1 MAETTNG
8 RGQREPVAG
17 AQAGPDGKGKLLL
30 EVTDLKMHFPIR
42 KGFLRRTVGYVK
54 AVDGVSFSINRGDT
68 FGLVGES
75 GCGKSTTG
83 RCIIRLLD
91 PTGGKIVYHDKK
103 AGPIQVDQLAPREM
117 RTLRRDMQIM
127 FQDPYSS
134 LNPRLT
140 LKQIVG
146 EPLVINNICRGKELE
161 ERVAQLL
168 RSVGLSPEYMNR
180 YPHAFSGGQR
190 QRIGLARALAL
201 NPEFIVADEPVSA
214 LDVSV
219 QAQVLNLIEDL
230 QEQLHLTY
238 LFIAH
243 NMSVI
248 KHVCDHVGVMYVG
261 KIVEIGETKEL
272 FANPLHPY
280 TEALLSAIPKPDPRS
295 KRSRIIL
302 EGDVPNPANPPS
314 GCYFHPRCRYAKDVC
329 AHETPALREI
339 TPGHLAACHFADELQ
354 LRGAVEPATRL

>member
-1 MAETTNG
+1 MSEMQPETSRHQTAVQAAPANG
-8 RGQREPVAG
+8 AAVERKV
-17 AQAGPDGKGKLLL
+17 LLQ
-30 EVTDLKMHFPIR
+30 VQDLQMHFPVKR
-42 KGFLRRTVGYVK
+42 GFFRRTVGHIK
-54 AVDGVSFSINRGDT
+54 AVDGVTFSIRQGET

-83 RCIIRLLD
+83 RCIVRLLD
-91 PTGGKIVYHDKK
+91 PTGGTITYHHKQS
-103 AGPIQVDQLAPREM
+103 GPVRLENLSAQEM
-117 RTLRRDMQIM
+117 RPYRRDLQIM
-127 FQDPYSS
+127 FQDPYAS

-140 LKQIVG
+140 LKHIVG
-146 EPLVINNICRGKELE
+146 EPLVVNQAYRGKQLE

-168 RSVGLSPEYMNR
+168 RSVGLSPEHMNR

-230 QEQLHLTY
+230 QEQFNLTY

-248 KHVCDHVGVMYVG
+248 KHVCDQVAVMYVG
-261 KIVEIGETKEL
+261 KIVETGTTKQI

-280 TEALLSAIPKPDPRS
+280 TEALLSAIPKPDPRA

-302 EGDVPNPANPPS
+302 EGDVPNPANPPK
-314 GCYFHPRCRYAKDVC
+314 GCHFHPRCRYAQAIC
-329 AHETPALREI
+329 ANEEPPLRELES
-339 TPGHLAACHFADELQ
+339 GHQAACHFAEELQ
-354 LRGAVEPATRL
+354 LVGATL

>member
-1 MAETTNG
+1 MADLTTSYPQTDQQNG
-8 RGQREPVAG
+8 QQKNGEA
-17 AQAGPDGKGKLLL
+17 LL
-30 EVTDLKMHFPIR
+30 EVKNLKMHFPIR
-42 KGFLRRTVGYVK
+42 RGFFKKTVGYVK
-54 AVDGVSFSINRGDT
+54 AVDGVTFSINRGET

-91 PTGGKIVYHDKK
+91 PTEGQVIFHDKD
-103 AGPIQVDQLAPREM
+103 AGPLHVEALDTEQM
-117 RTLRRDMQIM
+117 RTLRRQMQIM

-146 EPLVINNICRGKELE
+146 EPLVINRMYQGKALE
-161 ERVAQLL
+161 DRVAQLL

-190 QRIGLARALAL
+190 QRISLARALAL

-219 QAQVLNLIEDL
+219 QAQVLNLVIDL
-230 QEQLHLTY
+230 QRQFDLTY

-243 NMSVI
+243 DMSVI
-248 KHVCDHVGVMYVG
+248 KHISDHVGVMYVG
-261 KIVEIGETKEL
+261 KLVEVAETSEL
-272 FANPLHPY
+272 FGNPLHPY
-280 TEALLSAIPKPDPRS
+280 TEALLSAIPKPDPRG
-295 KRSRIIL
+295 KGERIVL

-314 GCYFHPRCRYAKDVC
+314 GCYFHPRCPYAKERCVQ
-329 AHETPALREI
+329 ETPPLREI
-339 TPGHLAACHFADELQ
+339 IPGHFASCHFAEELQ
-354 LRGAVEPATRL
+354 LRGTV

>member
-1 MAETTNG
+1 MDLVKPATGKRTNG
-8 RGQREPVAG
+8 AAVP
-17 AQAGPDGKGKLLL
+17 QALL
-30 EVTDLKMHFPIR
+30 EVKDLKMHFPIR
-42 KGFLRRTVGYVK
+42 RGFLRRVVGYVK
-54 AVDGVSFSINRGDT
+54 AVDGVSFTVNQGDT

-83 RCIIRLLD
+83 RCVTRLLD
-91 PTGGKIVYHDKK
+91 PTAGEIVYHDRQR
-103 AGPIQVDQLAPREM
+103 GPVQIEQLSARQM
-117 RTLRRDMQIM
+117 RPFRRNIQIM
-127 FQDPYSS
+127 FQDPYAS

-140 LKQIVG
+140 LKHIVG
-146 EPLVINNICRGKELE
+146 EPLVINNVLRGKALE

-168 RSVGLSPEYMNR
+168 RAVGLSPEYMNR

-219 QAQVLNLIEDL
+219 QAQVLNLMQDL
-230 QEQLHLTY
+230 QEEFQLTY

-248 KHVCDHVGVMYVG
+248 KHICDHVAVMYVG
-261 KIVEIGETKEL
+261 KIVEVAKTAEL

-280 TEALLSAIPKPDPRS
+280 SEALLSAIPKPDPRS

-302 EGDVPNPANPPS
+302 EGDVPNPARPPS
-314 GCYFHPRCRYAKDVC
+314 GCYFHPRCRYAQPLC
-329 AHETPALREI
+329 AQETPATRELR
-339 TPGHLAACHFADELQ
+339 PGHLVACHFADELR
-354 LRGAVEPATRL
+354 LTPAL

>member
-1 MAETTNG
+1 MAEMGNKANSGGGEDTRTT
-8 RGQREPVAG
+8 
-17 AQAGPDGKGKLLL
+17 LL
-30 EVTDLKMHFPIR
+30 EVSDLKMHFPIR
-42 KGFLRRTVGYVK
+42 KGFLRRVVGHVK
-54 AVDGVSFSINRGDT
+54 AVDGVSFSIQKGDT

-75 GCGKSTTG
+75 GCGKTTTG
-83 RCIIRLLD
+83 RCVIRLLD
-91 PTGGKIVYHDKK
+91 PTDGQIVYHDRKE
-103 AGPIQVDQLAPREM
+103 GPIHIERLTPDEM
-117 RTLRRDMQIM
+117 RVFRRDMQIM

-146 EPLVINNICRGKELE
+146 EPLVINKICRGKELDD
-161 ERVAQLL
+161 RVAELL

-219 QAQVLNLIEDL
+219 QAQVLNLIKDL
-230 QEQLHLTY
+230 QEEFGLTY

-248 KHVCDHVGVMYVG
+248 KHTCDHVAVMYVG
-261 KIVEIGETKEL
+261 RIVEVAETKEL
-272 FANPLHPY
+272 FRNPLHPY
-280 TEALLSAIPKPDPRS
+280 TEALLSAIPTPDPR
-295 KRSRIIL
+295 KRKSRIIL
-302 EGDVPNPANPPS
+302 EGDVPNPARPPS
-314 GCYFHPRCRYAKDVC
+314 GCYFHPRCAYAQ
-329 AHETPALREI
+329 EI
-339 TPGHLAACHFADELQ
+339 CSQESPPLQEYAPGHQAACHFAAELS
-354 LRGAVEPATRL
+354 LSGVL

>member
-1 MAETTNG
+1 MSMADMGGNPSQNG
-8 RGQREPVAG
+8 QTVVVPRT
-17 AQAGPDGKGKLLL
+17 LL
-30 EVTDLKMHFPIR
+30 EVNDLKMHFPIR
-42 KGFLRRTVGYVK
+42 KGFFRKVVGHVK
-54 AVDGVSFSINRGDT
+54 AVDGVTFRIEQGDT

-83 RCIIRLLD
+83 RCIMRLLD
-91 PTGGKIVYHDKK
+91 PTDGEIIYHDSKGK
-103 AGPIQVDQLAPREM
+103 AMHVEELSGQEM
-117 RTLRRDMQIM
+117 RPLRRNMQIM
-127 FQDPYSS
+127 FQDPYAS

-140 LKQIVG
+140 LKHIVG

-161 ERVAQLL
+161 DRVAQLL
-168 RSVGLSPEYMNR
+168 RSVGLSPEHMNR

-230 QEQLHLTY
+230 QEQFGLTY

-248 KHVCDHVGVMYVG
+248 KHICDHVAVMYVG
-261 KIVEIGETKEL
+261 RIVEVTDTKEL

-280 TEALLSAIPKPDPRS
+280 TEALLSAIPKPDPRA
-295 KRSRIIL
+295 KRSRILL

-314 GCYFHPRCRYAKDVC
+314 GCYFHPRCSYAKDVC
-329 AHETPALREI
+329 AQETPTLQEI
-339 TPGHLAACHFADELQ
+339 APGHLAACHFAGELQ
-354 LRGAVEPATRL
+354 LVGAR

>member
-1 MAETTNG
+1 MPDLAHNQLQERNSPQSDTVDN
-8 RGQREPVAG
+8 REI
-17 AQAGPDGKGKLLL
+17 LL
-30 EVTDLKMHFPIR
+30 EVHDLKMHFPIR
-42 KGFLRRTVGYVK
+42 KGFWRRIAGYVK
-54 AVDGVSFSINRGDT
+54 AVDGVSFSIAKGAT

-83 RCIIRLLD
+83 RCIMRLYE
-91 PTGGKIVYHDKK
+91 PTSGEIIYHDKQL
-103 AGPIQVDQLAPREM
+103 GPIHIEKLSATEM
-117 RTLRRDMQIM
+117 RAFRRDMQIM

-140 LKQIVG
+140 LKHLVG
-146 EPLVINNICRGKELE
+146 EPLIINKVCSGKELD

-219 QAQVLNLIEDL
+219 QAQVLNLIKDL
-230 QEQLHLTY
+230 QAQFDLTY

-243 NMSVI
+243 NMGVI
-248 KHVCDHVGVMYVG
+248 KHICDQVAVMYVG
-261 KIVEIGETKEL
+261 QIVEVAETAEL
-272 FANPLHPY
+272 FNNPKHPY

-295 KRSRIIL
+295 KRRRIVL
-302 EGDVPNPANPPS
+302 EGDVPNPANPPK
-314 GCYFHPRCRYAKDVC
+314 GCYFHPRCAYAKDIC
-329 AHETPALREI
+329 ARERPPLV
-339 TPGHLAACHFADELQ
+339 TVGQGHQAACHFADELN
-354 LRGAVEPATRL
+354 LTGVC

>member
-1 MAETTNG
+1 MSGNSLTENG
-8 RGQREPVAG
+8 NVA
-17 AQAGPDGKGKLLL
+17 QDNRKVLL
-30 EVTDLKMHFPIR
+30 EVTNLKMHFPIR
-42 KGFLRRTVGYVK
+42 KGFFRRVVGHVK
-54 AVDGVSFSINRGDT
+54 AVDGVTFSISKGDT

-83 RCIIRLLD
+83 RCLMRLLD
-91 PTGGKIVYHDKK
+91 PTDGEIVYHDRHT
-103 AGPIQVDQLAPREM
+103 GPIQIHNLSSQEM
-117 RTLRRDMQIM
+117 RVFRRDMQIM
-127 FQDPYSS
+127 FQDPYAS

-146 EPLVINNICRGKELE
+146 EPLVINRVMLGKELE
-161 ERVAQLL
+161 ERVAELL
-168 RSVGLSPEYMNR
+168 TAVGLSPEYMNR

-219 QAQVLNLIEDL
+219 QAQVLNLMEDL
-230 QEQLHLTY
+230 QAELNLTY

-248 KHVCDHVGVMYVG
+248 KHICDHVAVMYVG
-261 KIVEIGETKEL
+261 KIVEIADTKTL
-272 FANPLHPY
+272 FKQPHHPY
-280 TEALLSAIPKPDPRS
+280 TEALLSAIPKPDPRN
-295 KRSRIIL
+295 KTERIIL

-314 GCYFHPRCRYAKDVC
+314 GCHFHPRCSYAEERCKNEEPKLTEVS
-329 AHETPALREI
+329 
-339 TPGHLAACHFADELQ
+339 PGHFARCHFAKELS
-354 LRGAVEPATRL
+354 LHGAI